1 MMSDDPARVGRTYE
15 IDEARSLTVSL
26 THEGV
31 IIDAY
36 DGNDHVGTM
45 AAMAEEW
52 FEYIAD

>member
-26 THEGV
+26 THEGI

-36 DGNDHVGTM
+36 DGNDHVGTSGM
-45 AAMAEEW
+45 TAEEW